1 MLPEDLKYRRDTR
14 GRFSV
19 AGFEEVK
26 CDVVAS
32 NQREASQ
39 SLGAESDLWTASK
52 EMGTSVCNCR
62 NFITLTSWIS
72 LEVSFSEPPDNTARM
87 KSWFQLYDNTWALL
101 NIQYKQEHP
110 CLGLSVLHLNFMWF
124 NTLRRE
130 PTCSRVFCFFVC
142 LFFFEQRTQSHCAW
156 TSDPKLWASI

>member
-39 SLGAESDLWTASK
+39 SLGAESDL
-52 EMGTSVCNCR
+52 
-62 NFITLTSWIS
+62 
-72 LEVSFSEPPDNTARM
+72 
-87 KSWFQLYDNTWALL
+87 
-101 NIQYKQEHP
+101 
-110 CLGLSVLHLNFMWF
+110 
-124 NTLRRE
+124 
-130 PTCSRVFCFFVC
+130 
-142 LFFFEQRTQSHCAW
+142 
-156 TSDPKLWASI
+156 